1 MLSYN
6 KDKQYEIEQ
15 DAKSI
20 DAMVNQIIEN
30 STKEIDE
37 YIENIKRELDVA
49 DLSISELNRILIKLS
64 MYYYYLAKEQEMVGV
79 RQDIATIYEKEKYNL
94 HFMGAVGTVASKTSQ
109 AEEKTKEERVIA
121 LVWEKSYKILKN
133 KYTAL
138 GIFVDAIKKIITTK
152 IKELELTAR
161 C

>member
-6 KDKQYEIEQ
+6 KDKQYMIEQ

-20 DAMVNQIIEN
+20 DAMVNQIVEN

-37 YIENIKRELDVA
+37 YIENIKRELDIA
-49 DLSISELNRILIKLS
+49 DLSISELNLILMKLCS
-64 MYYYYLAKEQEMVGV
+64 YYYYLAREQEMVGV

-133 KYTAL
+133 KSAAINSY
-138 GIFVDAIKKIITTK
+138 IDSIKKIITGK
-152 IKELELTAR
+152 IKEMELNR
-161 C
+161 

>member
-6 KDKQYEIEQ
+6 KDKQYMIEQ

-20 DAMVNQIIEN
+20 DAMVNQIVED
-30 STKEIDE
+30 STKELDE
-37 YIENIKRELDVA
+37 YIENVKRELDVA
-49 DLSISELNRILIKLS
+49 ELSISEMNLILMKLCS
-64 MYYYYLAKEQEMVGV
+64 YYFYLAKQQEMVGV

-109 AEEKTKEERVIA
+109 AEEKTKEERVIS

-138 GIFVDAIKKIITTK
+138 GAYIDALKKVITSK
-152 IKELELTAR
+152 IKEMELSGR
-161 C
+161 M

>member
-6 KDKQYEIEQ
+6 KDKQYMIEQ

-20 DAMVNQIIEN
+20 DAMVNQIVEN

-64 MYYYYLAKEQEMVGV
+64 MYYYYLAREQEMVGI
-79 RQDIATIYEKEKYNL
+79 RQDIAAIYEKEKYNL

-109 AEEKTKEERVIA
+109 AEEKTKEERVIS
-121 LVWEKSYKILKN
+121 LVWEKSYKVLKN

-138 GIFVDAIKKIITTK
+138 GAYIDALKKVITSK
-152 IKELELTAR
+152 IKEMELSR
-161 C
+161 

>member
-6 KDKQYEIEQ
+6 KDKQYMIEQ

-20 DAMVNQIIEN
+20 DAMVNQIVEN

-64 MYYYYLAKEQEMVGV
+64 MYYYYLAREQEMVGI
-79 RQDIATIYEKEKYNL
+79 RQDIAAIYEKEKYNL

-133 KYTAL
+133 KYTSL
-138 GIFVDAIKKIITTK
+138 GVFVDAVKKIITTK

-161 C
+161 S

>member
-6 KDKQYEIEQ
+6 KDKQYMIEQ

-20 DAMVNQIIEN
+20 DAMVNQIVED
-30 STKEIDE
+30 STKEVDE

-49 DLSISELNRILIKLS
+49 ELSISELNLILMKLCS
-64 MYYYYLAKEQEMVGV
+64 YYYYLAKEQELVGV

-133 KYTAL
+133 KS
-138 GIFVDAIKKIITTK
+138 VAISSYIDSVKKIITGK
-152 IKELELTAR
+152 IKEMEMSR
-161 C
+161 

>member
-6 KDKQYEIEQ
+6 KDKQYMIEQ

-20 DAMVNQIIEN
+20 DAMVNQIVEN

-37 YIENIKRELDVA
+37 YIENVKRELDVA

-64 MYYYYLAKEQEMVGV
+64 MYYYYLAREQEMVGI
-79 RQDIATIYEKEKYNL
+79 RQDIAAIYEKEKYNL

-133 KYTAL
+133 KYTSL
-138 GIFVDAIKKIITTK
+138 GVFVDAVKKIITTK

-161 C
+161 S

>member
-6 KDKQYEIEQ
+6 KDKQYAIEQ

-49 DLSISELNRILIKLS
+49 DLSISELNLILMKLCS
-64 MYYYYLAKEQEMVGV
+64 YYYYLAKEQEMVGV

-133 KYTAL
+133 KSVAISSY
-138 GIFVDAIKKIITTK
+138 IDSIKKIITGK
-152 IKELELTAR
+152 IREMELIGR
-161 C
+161 

>member
-6 KDKQYEIEQ
+6 KDKQFQIEQ

-20 DAMVNQIIEN
+20 DAMVNQIVEN

-37 YIENIKRELDVA
+37 YIENIKRELDIA
-49 DLSISELNRILIKLS
+49 DLSISELNLILMKLCS
-64 MYYYYLAKEQEMVGV
+64 YYYYLAKEQELVGV

-109 AEEKTKEERVIA
+109 AEEKTKEERVIS

-133 KYTAL
+133 KSAAINSY
-138 GIFVDAIKKIITTK
+138 IDSIKKIITGK
-152 IKELELTAR
+152 IKEMELNR
-161 C
+161 

>member
-15 DAKSI
+15 DAKNI
-20 DAMVNQIIEN
+20 DSMVNQIVEN

-64 MYYYYLAKEQEMVGV
+64 MYYYYLSKQQEMVGV
-79 RQDIATIYEKEKYNL
+79 RQDIAAIYEKEKYNL

-109 AEEKTKEERVIA
+109 AEEKTKEERVIS

-133 KYTAL
+133 KYNAL

>member
-6 KDKQYEIEQ
+6 KDKQYAIEQ

-152 IKELELTAR
+152 IKELELTGR
-161 C
+161 V

>member
-6 KDKQYEIEQ
+6 KDKQYMIEQ

-20 DAMVNQIIEN
+20 DAMVNQIVEN

-49 DLSISELNRILIKLS
+49 DLSISELNRILIRLS
-64 MYYYYLAKEQEMVGV
+64 MYYYYLAREQEMVGI
-79 RQDIATIYEKEKYNL
+79 RQDIAAIYEKEKYNL

-133 KYTAL
+133 KYTSL
-138 GIFVDAIKKIITTK
+138 GVFVDAVKKIITTK

-161 C
+161 S

>member
-6 KDKQYEIEQ
+6 KDKQYMIEQ

-20 DAMVNQIIEN
+20 DAMVNQIVEN

-64 MYYYYLAKEQEMVGV
+64 MYYYYLAREQEMVGI
-79 RQDIATIYEKEKYNL
+79 RQDIAAIYEKEKYNL

-138 GIFVDAIKKIITTK
+138 GAYIDALKKVITSK
-152 IKELELTAR
+152 IKEMELSR
-161 C
+161 

>member
-6 KDKQYEIEQ
+6 KDKQYMIEQ

-20 DAMVNQIIEN
+20 DAMVNQIVEN
-30 STKEIDE
+30 STKETDE

-64 MYYYYLAKEQEMVGV
+64 MYYYYLAREQEMVGI
-79 RQDIATIYEKEKYNL
+79 RQDIAAIYEKEKYNL

-133 KYTAL
+133 KYTSL
-138 GIFVDAIKKIITTK
+138 GVFVDAVKKIITTK

-161 C
+161 S

>member
-6 KDKQYEIEQ
+6 KDKQYAIEQ
-15 DAKSI
+15 DAKNI
-20 DAMVNQIIEN
+20 DSMVNQIVEN

-64 MYYYYLAKEQEMVGV
+64 MYYYYLSKQQEMVGV
-79 RQDIATIYEKEKYNL
+79 RQDIAAIYEKEKYNL

-109 AEEKTKEERVIA
+109 AEEKTKEERVIS

-133 KYTAL
+133 KYNAL

>member
-6 KDKQYEIEQ
+6 KDKQYMIEQ

-20 DAMVNQIIEN
+20 DAMVNQIVEN

-37 YIENIKRELDVA
+37 YIENIKRELDIA
-49 DLSISELNRILIKLS
+49 DLSISELNLILMKLCS
-64 MYYYYLAKEQEMVGV
+64 YYYYLAKEQELVGV

-133 KYTAL
+133 KSAAINSY
-138 GIFVDAIKKIITTK
+138 IDSIKKIITGK
-152 IKELELTAR
+152 IKEMELNR
-161 C
+161 

>member
-6 KDKQYEIEQ
+6 KDKQFQIEQ
-15 DAKSI
+15 DSKTIES
-20 DAMVNQIIEN
+20 MVNQIVEN

-64 MYYYYLAKEQEMVGV
+64 MYYYYLAREQEMVGI
-79 RQDIATIYEKEKYNL
+79 RQDIAAIYEKEKYNL

-133 KYTAL
+133 KYTSL
-138 GIFVDAIKKIITTK
+138 GVFVDAVKKIITTK

-161 C
+161 S

>member
-6 KDKQYEIEQ
+6 KDKQYMIEQ

-20 DAMVNQIIEN
+20 DAMVNQIVEN

-64 MYYYYLAKEQEMVGV
+64 MYYYYLAREQEVVGI
-79 RQDIATIYEKEKYNL
+79 RQDIAAIYEKEKYNL

-133 KYTAL
+133 KYTSL
-138 GIFVDAIKKIITTK
+138 GVFVDAVKKIITTK

-161 C
+161 S